1 MKYLFRKYEF
11 TTEAEARAAI
21 DALGTA
27 TDMEGNEVPT
37 HRHTIAMLGHI
48 VTTAATYNDDGEGN
62 VTELTPAVLADNY
75 SVDVLWRDGVVADWD
90 ANIVWPDPVGVHSF
104 GNSEANAE
112 YTATLYAL
120 FPDRVPVIDNDL
132 ND

>member
-1 MKYLFRKYEF
+1 MKYAFRKYEF
-11 TTEAEARAAI
+11 TDAASAQSAI
-21 DALGTA
+21 DALGL
-27 TDMEGNEVPT
+27 DEEGNPT

-48 VTTAATYNDDGEGN
+48 VTTPATYDEEGN
-62 VTELTPAVLADNY
+62 ELTAAVLADNY

-112 YTATLYAL
+112 YTATLYTL
-120 FPDRVPVIDNDL
+120 FPDRVPVVDNDI
-132 ND
+132 NE

>member
-1 MKYLFRKYEF
+1 MKYTFRKYEF
-11 TTEAEARAAI
+11 TDAASAQSAI
-21 DALGTA
+21 DALGL
-27 TDMEGNEVPT
+27 DEDGNPT

-48 VTTAATYNDDGEGN
+48 VTTPATYDEEGE
-62 VTELTPAVLADNY
+62 ELTAAVLADNY

-90 ANIVWPDPVGVHSF
+90 ANLVWPDPVGVHSF

-112 YTATLYAL
+112 YTATLYTL

-132 ND
+132 EE